1 MGIMM
6 LILFALIV
14 GLGFLDE
21 GVIRADRAATR
32 GRYSRNH

>member
-32 GRYSRNH
+32 GRYRQSH